1 MVFGHNMNITLNKK
15 QVEQLHSLFNEEG
28 MVTDQVELVLEHA
41 SGIGLSIFARYVCA
55 DLRIRQIDI
64 SDYEN
69 W

>member
-1 MVFGHNMNITLNKK
+1 MDMKFVLTRK

-28 MVTDQVELVLEHA
+28 MVTDQVEIVGDNGN
-41 SGIGLSIFARYVCA
+41 GIGQHLCARYVCA

-64 SDYEN
+64 SDYES